1 MSDEIDPSRE
11 TLVFPSRTVSRQY
24 QKYFMKTR
32 RLNAV
37 DGSRFIEWDRFTEKL
52 RRVPDGEFRSIKPI
66 MRRLFTEMLIEENI
80 SRPFLNY
87 LIPAPAAGKSR
98 SYRGILNQA
107 LSELS
112 LFAADQNA
120 FDSVSALQ
128 SDLIQILNK
137 YRSFLKKNDLFDPLL
152 EAKQPSVE
160 SECYR
165 IFYPEILPDFEN
177 YEALFAD
184 NVRIEPIP
192 ENSGWQKVKM
202 FASDSFSPGRS
213 VDGRRQPAG

>member
-107 LSELS
+107 LLYFSGNNSERKPPAAGGHLLS
-112 LFAADQNA
+112 GRCFLRCIGLRNNRFTELYR
-120 FDSVSALQ
+120 VGIRC
-128 SDLIQILNK
+128 IQRNSCGRK
-137 YRSFLKKNDLFDPLL
+137 YP
-152 EAKQPSVE
+152 
-160 SECYR
+160 
-165 IFYPEILPDFEN
+165 
-177 YEALFAD
+177 AD
-184 NVRIEPIP
+184 NGSEHFAECPNV
-192 ENSGWQKVKM
+192 SGKSRNEKYC
-202 FASDSFSPGRS
+202 S
-213 VDGRRQPAG
+213 VPSSE

>member
-1 MSDEIDPSRE
+1 MSNEIDPSRE

-87 LIPAPAAGKSR
+87 LIPAPAAAKSR

-107 LSELS
+107 LLYFSGNNSERKPPAAGGHLLS
-112 LFAADQNA
+112 GRCFLRCIGLRNNRFTNCTELGYGVFNEIRAAESIRLTTDRTILLNA
-120 FDSVSALQ
+120 RTFPESPGMKNTVLY
-128 SDLIQILNK
+128 LHPNK
-137 YRSFLKKNDLFDPLL
+137 RTVVRNRHWGGVLWKEVLFD
-152 EAKQPSVE
+152 
-160 SECYR
+160 
-165 IFYPEILPDFEN
+165 EN
-177 YEALFAD
+177 
-184 NVRIEPIP
+184 
-192 ENSGWQKVKM
+192 
-202 FASDSFSPGRS
+202 
-213 VDGRRQPAG
+213 